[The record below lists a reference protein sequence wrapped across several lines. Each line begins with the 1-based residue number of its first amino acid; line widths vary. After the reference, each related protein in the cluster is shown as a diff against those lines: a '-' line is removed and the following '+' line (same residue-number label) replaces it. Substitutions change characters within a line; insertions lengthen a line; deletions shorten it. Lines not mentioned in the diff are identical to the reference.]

1 MAATGPSEGPSLCS
15 YRAGSDF
22 STAEQQLSVGD
33 HIGTCRGENKE
44 IILMFRVW
52 KKCVWVWVQLSGSC
66 SVSLRYWRQF
76 MHNGPFAE
84 IPLCETA
91 NSLHVLW
98 AVCSRAKFSSVLC
111 PMVRQLK
118 EKTTNN
124 NPPKTTT
131 KAPTK
136 TKQTHQNQ
144 NKAEKHSLQ
153 TSLATDNALQILLT
167 DSCGT
172 YLEKA
177 GIGVSDFTIISAC
190 NRSV

>member
-1 MAATGPSEGPSLCS
+1 MKKVCV
-15 YRAGSDF
+15 
-22 STAEQQLSVGD
+22 SVGTVV
-33 HIGTCRGENKE
+33 GKLLCFFE
-44 IILMFRVW
+44 IL
-52 KKCVWVWVQLSGSC
+52 K
-66 SVSLRYWRQF
+66 F

-84 IPLCETA
+84 ILLCETA

-98 AVCSRAKFSSVLC
+98 AVCSPAKFSSVLC
-111 PMVRQLK
+111 PMVRQLQGK
-118 EKTTNN
+118 NNNN
-124 NPPKTTT
+124 NPLQKQQ
-131 KAPTK
+131 
-136 TKQTHQNQ
+136 QTHQNQ
-144 NKAEKHSLQ
+144 NKAEKHNLQ